1 MLGKIFAT
9 DEYSKDLKEY
19 FQKIKEAISITLQ
32 KQKDVAKVRTFATPN
47 LHNEDLNYGYG
58 PSFFYP
64 HSSTRSEAGFKYA
77 LKAQQLFPSLENMV
91 QIMAVIDVHMAALV
105 KIAGCNERDWYGI
118 LQVEPQADE
127 AAVKKQYRKLALYLH
142 PDKNK
147 LSGAEAAFKLI
158 GEASQVLSDKTKR
171 AVYNA
176 KRGLAQT
183 RANPLAPSRNQ
194 RANNKQ
200 SQQQQNMQNVAPQ
213 LHPFTF
219 WTACPFCQMRYQYMR
234 KFEDKNLLCLTCR
247 KAFIAKDLMRVNPT
261 QFPSS
266 QTGQPKHSTA
276 GVNAHANGSYNAAHL
291 NNPAQAAS
299 APKAG
304 PVPVTHTQ
312 NGVKTAQAASAPKAG
327 PVPVTH
333 TQNGVKA
340 AQKDEAEK
348 DLHRKA
354 HDFLKSVEQQ
364 EKERAKQ
371 YGAKV
376 AQKNEIEKELPK
388 KVHDSLKPMAQEE
401 KERAKQNGAKVAE
414 REEVEKEFHK
424 KAHEVLKSMDKEQ
437 PNQNGTKAAQE
448 QVAES
453 ELHRRAHEFLKSM
466 QLEKDM
472 VKQKK
477 EQAKH
482 TNVTNNC
489 ASDLPKEGNI
499 LGKEQQRRAEEIHKA
514 AMLQRVE
521 ELRRSMELQKE
532 LERQRDQLRNMSAT
546 EQRSFI
552 PGTEEKE
559 IKMEHV
565 NVPFKANKKRG
576 RNYDESSCSS
586 GTEEDE
592 KDWKEVAANWKNEG
606 LPRRSSRSKRNV
618 TYCSDSDDD
627 FQHMPPS
634 KKAKIDEVGCHEQ
647 GTKKLNTPQK
657 LANLAKQAIRAR
669 LSLEKSTAFAVE
681 DEAQMP
687 QNGRRP
693 VPLEK
698 NSTSEVLETVSVSSC
713 TIPDADF
720 FNFDKGR
727 EEKDVEVG
735 QVWALYDDMDGL
747 PRYYMKVKDVR
758 LNPFKVSVGWFEVRK
773 PTEEQSELL
782 DSGHSFA
789 CGEFRMSSSQVMHSV
804 NSFSHL
810 MKWEKVGKS
819 MMKIYPKKGE
829 VWCLY
834 KEWKE
839 GQLLLKAS
847 DTPLK
852 YCMVEILTDCNQVSG
867 VATMLLKKVEGF
879 KTVYRSADGQVLG
892 IPFVEA
898 LRFSHQVPAHK
909 LAGNEGLNAPKD
921 CWELDPAALPSSFI
935 QPDAVA

>member
-1 MLGKIFAT
+1 M
-9 DEYSKDLKEY
+9 DCNRE
-19 FQKIKEAISITLQ
+19 EAVRARTLAE
-32 KQKDVAKVRTFATPN
+32 AKLASQ
-47 LHNEDLNYGYG
+47 DYM
-58 PSFFYP
+58 S
-64 HSSTRSEAGFKYA
+64 AKKYA
-77 LKAQQLFPSLENMV
+77 LKAQQLSPGLENMV
-91 QIMAVIDVHMAALV
+91 QIMAVIDVHMAALM
-105 KIAGCNERDWYGI
+105 KIAGCNEPDWYGI

-127 AAVKKQYRKLALYLH
+127 AAVKKQYRKLALFLH

-147 LSGAEAAFKLI
+147 FSGAEAAFKLI

-183 RANPLAPSRNQ
+183 RANPLTPSRNQ

-200 SQQQQNMQNVAPQ
+200 SRQQQNMQNVAPRQSAQ

-261 QFPSS
+261 QVPSS

-276 GVNAHANGSYNAAHL
+276 GVNAHANGSHNAAHL
-291 NNPAQAAS
+291 NNPEQAAS

-312 NGVKTAQAASAPKAG
+312 NGVKP
-327 PVPVTH
+327 
-333 TQNGVKA
+333 

-376 AQKNEIEKELPK
+376 AQKIEVEKELPK
-388 KVHDSLKPMAQEE
+388 KAHDFLKPMAQEE

-414 REEVEKEFHK
+414 REEVEKEFHN
-424 KAHEVLKSMDKEQ
+424 KAHEFLKSTDKEQ
-437 PNQNGTKAAQE
+437 ANQNGTKAAQE

-466 QLEKDM
+466 ELEKDM

-477 EQAKH
+477 QQAKH
-482 TNVTNNC
+482 ANVTNNC
-489 ASDLPKEGNI
+489 ASDLPKECN
-499 LGKEQQRRAEEIHKA
+499 LMGKEQQRSAEE
-514 AMLQRVE
+514 LQ
-521 ELRRSMELQKE
+521 RSMELQKE
-532 LERQRDQLRNMSAT
+532 LERQRDQLRNTSAT
-546 EQRSFI
+546 EQRSSI

-565 NVPFKANKKRG
+565 NVSFKANKKRG
-576 RNYDESSCSS
+576 RNYDELSCSS

-618 TYCSDSDDD
+618 TYDCSDSDDD
-627 FQHMPPS
+627 FQNVPPS

-647 GTKKLNTPQK
+647 GTKKLNTQQK
-657 LANLAKQAIRAR
+657 LANLAKQALIAR
-669 LSLEKSTAFAVE
+669 LSLKKSTAFAVE
-681 DEAQMP
+681 DEAQVL

-693 VPLEK
+693 GPLEK
-698 NSTSEVLETVSVSSC
+698 NSTSEVLEPVSVSSC

-727 EEKDVEVG
+727 GEKHVQVG

-747 PRYYMKVKDVR
+747 PRYYMKVKDFR
-758 LNPFKVSVGWFEVRK
+758 RKPFKVSVGWFEVRK

-810 MKWEKVGKS
+810 MKWEKVGKGI
-819 MMKIYPKKGE
+819 MKIYPKKGE
-829 VWCLY
+829 IWCLY

-839 GQLLLKAS
+839 GQLLPKAS

-852 YCMVEILTDCNQVSG
+852 YRMVEIITDCNEVSG
-867 VATMLLKKVEGF
+867 VTTMLLEKVEGF
-879 KTVYRSADGQVLG
+879 KTVYRSADGQVLE
-892 IPFVEA
+892 IPFVEV

-909 LAGNEGLNAPKD
+909 LTGNEGLNAPKD